1 MRLLSLSLGLAV
13 IVLVAARAA
22 DPMAA
27 TGIQNNYK
35 WAPEASDQDLA
46 DEVEDLS
53 SLVSEIEFRAN
64 ILSRLEQEPS
74 ADFKAE
80 GGCEN
85 SAAIIPTALSD
96 ISRLMGTVEVAPFAG
111 SILSHLQ
118 KTIGRLI
125 GMFSAGGSSAFGPAL
140 ISPVTYA
147 FESFIQILKGVVSI
161 APLQLIA
168 KPILDALTNLQGNL
182 TIFDQCEAGDNKIAI
197 EPSSCFALADIYRGV
212 IQDAAGDNPA
222 LNLPPDASEDLKRL
236 ASGSLT
242 ILDLIGKNSIAATN
256 EALLAS
262 RPIFAADILDQYRI
276 ELIRATTNDEIKG
289 YAVASLGTVVGVSNA
304 LEACLRVTA
313 DPVAAI
319 DELNEELESQAQ
331 YDDEDKEDEDEDE
344 DEA

>member
-1 MRLLSLSLGLAV
+1 
-13 IVLVAARAA
+13 
-22 DPMAA
+22 MAA
-27 TGIQNNYK
+27 TGAQNNYE
-35 WAPEASDQDLA
+35 WAPEAGDQDLA

-80 GGCEN
+80 GGCES
-85 SAAIIPTALSD
+85 SAALIPTALSAV
-96 ISRLMGTVEVAPFAG
+96 SGLVGTDEVAPFAG
-111 SILSHLQ
+111 SILGHLQ

-125 GMFSAGGSSAFGPAL
+125 DMISAGGGSVVGPTSITPIA
-140 ISPVTYA
+140 YA
-147 FESFIQILKGVVSI
+147 FESLIQILKGTVSV
-161 APLQLIA
+161 ASLQFIA
-168 KPILDALTNLQGNL
+168 KPILDALTSLQGSL
-182 TIFDQCEAGDNKIAI
+182 ALFAQCGVGGSKITI

-212 IQDAAGDNPA
+212 IQDAAGVNPA
-222 LNLPPDASEDLKRL
+222 LNLPADASEDLRRL

-276 ELIRATTNDEIKG
+276 ELIRATTDDEIKG

-304 LEACLRVTA
+304 LEACLRIAA

-319 DELNEELESQAQ
+319 DELNEELEAQAL
-331 YDDEDKEDEDEDE
+331 YDDEDEDE
-344 DEA
+344 DEGEDEDEDEA

>member
-1 MRLLSLSLGLAV
+1 MRILSLSLGLAA
-13 IVLVAARAA
+13 IALVAAQAA

-27 TGIQNNYK
+27 TGAQNNYK

-46 DEVEDLS
+46 DEVEDIS

-74 ADFKAE
+74 VDFKAE
-80 GGCEN
+80 GDCESLTAVN
-85 SAAIIPTALSD
+85 QTALSA
-96 ISRLMGTVEVAPFAG
+96 ISGLMGTVEVAPFAG
-111 SILSHLQ
+111 SILGRLQ

-125 GMFSAGGSSAFGPAL
+125 DMISASGGS
-140 ISPVTYA
+140 VTPINYA
-147 FESFIQILKGVVSI
+147 FESLIQILKGVLSI
-161 APLQLIA
+161 APLQFVA
-168 KPILDALTNLQGNL
+168 KPILDDLTSLQGSPIL
-182 TIFDQCEAGDNKIAI
+182 FSKCSAGGSKIAI

-222 LNLPPDASEDLKRL
+222 LNLPADASEDLRRL

-276 ELIRATTNDEIKG
+276 ELIRATTDDKIKG
-289 YAVASLGTVVGVSNA
+289 YAVASLGIVVGVSNA
-304 LEACLRVTA
+304 LEACLRVAA

-319 DELNEELESQAQ
+319 DELNEELEAQAL
-331 YDDEDKEDEDEDE
+331 YDDEDEGEDDDEDEDVK
-344 DEA
+344 

>member
-1 MRLLSLSLGLAV
+1 M
-13 IVLVAARAA
+13 
-22 DPMAA
+22 
-27 TGIQNNYK
+27 
-35 WAPEASDQDLA
+35 
-46 DEVEDLS
+46 
-53 SLVSEIEFRAN
+53 VSEIEFRAN

-80 GGCEN
+80 GGCES
-85 SAAIIPTALSD
+85 SAATIPTALSA
-96 ISRLMGTVEVAPFAG
+96 ISGLMGTVGVAPFAG
-111 SILSHLQ
+111 SILGHLQ
-118 KTIGRLI
+118 KTIGHLI
-125 GMFSAGGSSAFGPAL
+125 DMISAGGGSAIGPNSITPNA
-140 ISPVTYA
+140 YA
-147 FESFIQILKGVVSI
+147 IESLIQILKGAVSI
-161 APLQLIA
+161 APLQFIA
-168 KPILDALTNLQGNL
+168 KPILDALTSLQGSLNL
-182 TIFDQCEAGDNKIAI
+182 FAQCGEGSSKIAI

-222 LNLPPDASEDLKRL
+222 LNLPADASEDHRRL

-276 ELIRATTNDEIKG
+276 ELIRATTDDEIKG

-304 LEACLRVTA
+304 LEACLRVAA

-319 DELNEELESQAQ
+319 DELNEKLEAQAL
-331 YDDEDKEDEDEDE
+331 YDDEDEDEYEDEDE